1 MSTRRRSSR
10 LKTAEPDADSAS
22 QAAELLVN
30 LPSDISVDHIK
41 QFLPEDASLESPT
54 PDVIIQLYR
63 LILDFSERAEAAAT
77 ELDEFRADAQRK
89 EVEMEQTVVDV
100 QSEAARA
107 KTDVERLSGELRS
120 LAADKDAITRAR
132 DQLQQKLQ
140 SATSTQTTS
149 SAEVLTLRQE
159 LEDTKRS
166 NRDLLAVVDRLKV
179 SETEQQQEIDS
190 LRASLKLARRDL
202 STLQTE
208 HGELKS
214 ADATHKFKIETL
226 NQELTLV
233 REENERTKAELDTM
247 TDEHST
253 FRRNKHAEI

>member
-63 LILDFSERAEAAAT
+63 LILDFSERAEASAT
-77 ELDEFRADAQRK
+77 ELDEVRADAQRK

-100 QSEAARA
+100 QNEAAKA

-120 LAADKDAITRAR
+120 LAADKDALGMSFHPFYASSLPTRSCLRSQRALGTNFSKSFN
-132 DQLQQKLQ
+132 QLLQHKPHRRQK
-140 SATSTQTTS
+140 
-149 SAEVLTLRQE
+149 
-159 LEDTKRS
+159 
-166 NRDLLAVVDRLKV
+166 
-179 SETEQQQEIDS
+179 
-190 LRASLKLARRDL
+190 
-202 STLQTE
+202 
-208 HGELKS
+208 
-214 ADATHKFKIETL
+214 F
-226 NQELTLV
+226 
-233 REENERTKAELDTM
+233 
-247 TDEHST
+247 
-253 FRRNKHAEI
+253 